1 LVQASHVLDRIAVSA
16 DDVSLVADAGLIL
29 PATLGQRLG
38 LPGLLDARVTAG
50 PNAADKCL
58 TVIHSAL
65 AGGDCIDDVAALRA
79 GATAVVLGH
88 RAVAPSTVGTFLR
101 SMSWGHARQLDA
113 VSREMFARAARAG
126 AFSLTSAHEPV
137 VLDID
142 ATLVETYGL
151 DKSGARQVMRTGRRG
166 YHPLLA
172 VLGGTGDV
180 VHARLRRGRSNDST
194 GAESF
199 LAETICRL
207 REAMSTAGVS
217 APVVLRADTGFYLGA
232 ILAVCRRHQVGF
244 SIGARM
250 IGRMRAVIAAIDE
263 SQWTPVPYFEPGA
276 AVAEI
281 GWLAFDREHRRDG
294 RPARHRGAGTWVRLI
309 IRRTPTP
316 PQIRAR
322 QQTARGEVSGQQELF
337 PTYEYHPFITDQPGD
352 PVELDAF
359 HRGHAEVELAIRD
372 LKHGLALNHLPTGRF
387 GANHAWLI
395 LQTIAHNLG
404 RWTARLGQLAATPR
418 QTIKTLRRRYLTVA
432 ARLVTHARRDQLR
445 LPAHWPWAGPLLAA
459 LTRLRALP
467 TPAG

>member
-1 LVQASHVLDRIAVSA
+1 MQASHVLDRIEVTA

-38 LPGLLDARVTAG
+38 LPGLLDTRVTAG

-65 AGGDCIDDVAALRA
+65 AGGDCIDDVAALQA
-79 GATAVVLGH
+79 GATAAVLGH

-113 VSREMFARAARAG
+113 VSRELLARATGAG
-126 AFSLTSAHEPV
+126 ALDLAAAAGPV

-151 DKSGARQVMRTGRRG
+151 AKSGARQVMRTGRRG

-172 VLGGTGDV
+172 VLAGTGDV

-194 GAESF
+194 GASSF
-199 LAETICRL
+199 VAETFSRL
-207 REAMSTAGVS
+207 RAAG
-217 APVVLRADTGFYLGA
+217 AGGPVVLRADSGFYLA
-232 ILAVCRRHQVGF
+232 DIVTVCRRHQAGF

-250 IGRMRAVIAAIDE
+250 LGSMRKVIAAIDE
-263 SQWTPVPYFEPGA
+263 DQWTPVPYFEPGA

-281 GWLAFDREHRRDG
+281 GWRVFDQHRTKSG
-294 RPARHRGAGTWVRLI
+294 PWRGNGTWVRLI
-309 IRRTPTP
+309 VRRTPTP

-322 QQTARGEVSGQQELF
+322 HQTARGEVPGQQELF
-337 PTYEYHPFITDQPGD
+337 PSYEYHPFITDQPGD
-352 PVELDAF
+352 PVALDTF
-359 HRGHAEVELAIRD
+359 HRAHAEVELAIRD

-404 RWTARLGQLAATPR
+404 RWTARLGALAATPR

-432 ARLVTHARRDQLR
+432 ARLVGHARRYRLR
-445 LPAHWPWAGPLLAA
+445 LPTHWPWAGPLLAA
-459 LTRLRALP
+459 LARLRALP
-467 TPAG
+467 APAG

>member
-1 LVQASHVLDRIAVSA
+1 MQASHVLDRIEVTA

-29 PATLGQRLG
+29 PATVGQRLG
-38 LPGLLDARVTAG
+38 LAELLDTRLTAG

-79 GATAVVLGH
+79 GSTQAVLGH

-113 VSREMFARAARAG
+113 VSRELLARATTAG
-126 AFSLTSAHEPV
+126 AVALDPAAGPV

-151 DKSGARQVMRTGRRG
+151 NKSGARQVMRTGRRG

-172 VLGGTGDV
+172 VLAGTGDV

-194 GAESF
+194 GAPSF
-199 LAETICRL
+199 VAEAFCRL
-207 REAMSTAGVS
+207 RAAGAS
-217 APVVLRADTGFYLGA
+217 GPVVLRADSGFYLA
-232 ILAVCRRHQVGF
+232 EILAVCRRHQVGF
-244 SIGARM
+244 SLGARM
-250 IGRMRAVIAAIDE
+250 IGSMRTVIAAIDE
-263 SQWTPVPYFEPGA
+263 DQWTPVPYFEPGA

-281 GWLAFDREHRRDG
+281 GWRVFDQHRSTG
-294 RPARHRGAGTWVRLI
+294 RSSAHGPWRGNGTWVRLI
-309 IRRTPTP
+309 VRRTPTP

-322 QQTARGEVSGQQELF
+322 RQASGQQELF
-337 PTYEYHPFITDQPGD
+337 PSYDYHPFITDQPGD
-352 PVELDAF
+352 PVVLDTF
-359 HRGHAEVELAIRD
+359 HRAHAEVELAIRD
-372 LKHGLALNHLPTGRF
+372 LKHGLALGHLPSGRF

-404 RWTARLGQLAATPR
+404 RWTARLGELAATPR
-418 QTIKTLRRRYLTVA
+418 QTLKTLRRRYLTVA
-432 ARLVTHARRDQLR
+432 ARLVGHARRHRLR
-445 LPAHWPWAGPLLAA
+445 LPAHWPWAGPFLAA
-459 LTRLRALP
+459 LQRLRALP
-467 TPAG
+467 APAG

>member
-1 LVQASHVLDRIAVSA
+1 MQASHVLDRIVVTA

-38 LPGLLDARVTAG
+38 LPGLLDTRVTAG
-50 PNAADKCL
+50 ANAADKCL

-79 GATAVVLGH
+79 GSTAAVLGH

-113 VSREMFARAARAG
+113 VSRELLARAAATGAIALDPSSQADRAG
-126 AFSLTSAHEPV
+126 PV

-142 ATLVETYGL
+142 ATLVQTYGL
-151 DKSGARQVMRTGRRG
+151 AKSGARHVMRTGRRG

-172 VLGGTGDV
+172 VLGGTGEV

-194 GAESF
+194 GAPSF
-199 LAETICRL
+199 VAEAFSRL
-207 REAMSTAGVS
+207 RAAG
-217 APVVLRADTGFYLGA
+217 ANGPMVLRADTGFYLA
-232 ILAVCRRHQVGF
+232 EVLAVCRRHQVGY

-250 IGRMRAVIAAIDE
+250 IGRMRAVIAGIDE
-263 SQWTPVPYFEPGA
+263 QQWTEVPYFEPGA

-281 GWLAFDREHRRDG
+281 GWRVFDQ
-294 RPARHRGAGTWVRLI
+294 HRGKAGPWRGNGTWVRLI
-309 IRRTPTP
+309 VRRTPTP

-322 QQTARGEVSGQQELF
+322 HQTAGQQELF
-337 PTYEYHPFITDQPGD
+337 PSYEYHPFITDQPGD
-352 PVELDAF
+352 PVDLDAF
-359 HRGHAEVELAIRD
+359 HRAHAEVELAIRD
-372 LKHGLALNHLPTGRF
+372 LKYGLALNHLPTGRF

-404 RWTARLGQLAATPR
+404 RWTARLGELAATPR
-418 QTIKTLRRRYLTVA
+418 QTIKTLRRRYLA
-432 ARLVTHARRDQLR
+432 IPARLVGHARRHRLR

-459 LTRLRALP
+459 LARLRALP
-467 TPAG
+467 APAG

>member
-1 LVQASHVLDRIAVSA
+1 MQASHVIDRIEVTA

-38 LPGLLDARVTAG
+38 LAGLLDSRVTAG

-79 GATAVVLGH
+79 GSTQAVLGH

-113 VSREMFARAARAG
+113 VSRELLARAARAG
-126 AFSLTSAHEPV
+126 AIAVDTAAGPV

-151 DKSGARQVMRTGRRG
+151 TKSGARQVMRTGRRG

-194 GAESF
+194 GASSF
-199 LAETICRL
+199 VAETFSRL
-207 REAMSTAGVS
+207 RAAGAS
-217 APVVLRADTGFYLGA
+217 GPVVLRADSGFYLA
-232 ILAVCRRHQVGF
+232 DILAVCRRHQAGY

-250 IGRMRAVIAAIDE
+250 IGSMRKVIAAIAED
-263 SQWTPVPYFEPGA
+263 QWTPVPYFEPGA
-276 AVAEI
+276 AVAEV
-281 GWLAFDREHRRDG
+281 GWRVFDQHRTKSG
-294 RPARHRGAGTWVRLI
+294 PWRGNGTWVRLI
-309 IRRTPTP
+309 VRRTPTP

-322 QQTARGEVSGQQELF
+322 HQATRGQAPGQQELF
-337 PTYEYHPFITDQPGD
+337 PSYEYHPFITDQPGD
-352 PVELDAF
+352 PVDLDTF
-359 HRGHAEVELAIRD
+359 HRAHAEVELAIRD
-372 LKHGLALNHLPTGRF
+372 LKHGLALNHLPTSRF

-418 QTIKTLRRRYLTVA
+418 QTIKTLRRRYLTVTA
-432 ARLVTHARRDQLR
+432 LLISHARRHHLR
-445 LPAHWPWAGPLLAA
+445 LPTHWPWASPLLAA

-467 TPAG
+467 APLS

>member
-1 LVQASHVLDRIAVSA
+1 MQASHVLDRIEVTA

-38 LPGLLDARVTAG
+38 LPELLDTRVTAG

-79 GATAVVLGH
+79 GATAAVLGH

-113 VSREMFARAARAG
+113 VSRELLARATGAG
-126 AFSLTSAHEPV
+126 ALDLSASTAPV

-151 DKSGARQVMRTGRRG
+151 HKSGARQVMRTGRRG

-172 VLGGTGDV
+172 VLAGTGDV

-199 LAETICRL
+199 LAEAICRL
-207 REAMSTAGVS
+207 REAGARG
-217 APVVLRADTGFYLGA
+217 PVVLRADTGFYLGG
-232 ILAVCRRHQVGF
+232 ILAVCHRHQVGY

-263 SQWTPVPYFEPGA
+263 TQWTPVPYFEPGA

-281 GWLAFDREHRRDG
+281 GWRVFDQHRATSRSTRSG
-294 RPARHRGAGTWVRLI
+294 LWRGNGTWVRLI
-309 IRRTPTP
+309 VRRTPTP

-322 QQTARGEVSGQQELF
+322 RQAAGQQELF
-337 PTYEYHPFITDQPGD
+337 PTYDYHPFITDQPGD
-352 PVELDAF
+352 AVVLDAF
-359 HRGHAEVELAIRD
+359 HRAHAEVELAIRD

-432 ARLVTHARRDQLR
+432 ARLVGHARRYRLR

-459 LTRLRALP
+459 LARLRALP
-467 TPAG
+467 APAG

>member
-1 LVQASHVLDRIAVSA
+1 MQASHVLDRIEVSA

-38 LPGLLDARVTAG
+38 LPGLLEARVTAG

-79 GATAVVLGH
+79 GSTQAVLGH

-113 VSREMFARAARAG
+113 VSRELLARACAAG
-126 AFSLTSAHEPV
+126 AFEVSPQAGPV

-151 DKSGARQVMRTGRRG
+151 DKSGTRQVMRTGRRG

-172 VLGGTGDV
+172 VLAGTGDV

-194 GAESF
+194 GAASF
-199 LAETICRL
+199 LAEALSRL
-207 REAMSTAGVS
+207 RAAGAS
-217 APVVLRADTGFYLGA
+217 GPVVLRADSGFYLA
-232 ILAVCRRHQVGF
+232 EVLAACRRQQVGY
-244 SIGARM
+244 SLGARM
-250 IGRMRAVIAAIDE
+250 IGRMRTVIAAIDE

-281 GWLAFDREHRRDG
+281 GWRVFDQHRSRSG
-294 RPARHRGAGTWVRLI
+294 PWRGNGTWVRLI
-309 IRRTPTP
+309 VRRTPTP

-322 QQTARGEVSGQQELF
+322 HQAPGQQELF
-337 PTYEYHPFITDQPGD
+337 PSYEYHPFITDQPGD
-352 PVELDAF
+352 PVALDAF

-372 LKHGLALNHLPTGRF
+372 LKYGLALDHLPTGRF

-404 RWTARLGQLAATPR
+404 RWTARLGHLAATPR
-418 QTIKTLRRRYLTVA
+418 QTIKTLRRRYLIVA
-432 ARLVTHARRDQLR
+432 ARLITHARRHHLR

-467 TPAG
+467 APAG